1 MAAVATTKKCSKCG
15 ETKAV
20 EEFYWA
26 NRAKGKRDSRCK
38 ACRKQYHQENREAV
52 LARQREHYEANREE
66 INAQQRQHY
75 QDNREERLVQQRQY
89 REANREAINARNRQ
103 YYADNR
109 EAVRARKREYYQ
121 ANREAVLAQQRTP
134 EARALANASQNARNA
149 TVEGKLLNKTRKLHH
164 EFYTGKLGRVRL
176 ARGQALV
183 GCTRKDYRGLLA
195 SQFKD
200 GMTHDNYGQGT
211 DKWQIDHV
219 IPKAAFKGEL
229 EANLQVIYWWGNTQP
244 LWGLENTA
252 KGNKY
257 TEEGKQAL
265 ICRYQAWVTAGKPP
279 PVL

>member
-1 MAAVATTKKCSKCG
+1 MAATKVCTKCG

-20 EEFYWA
+20 GEFGWK
-26 NRAKGKRDSRCK
+26 NRAKGKQKSRCK
-38 ACRKQYHQENREAV
+38 VCRSADTKQYRKDNREAV
-52 LARQREHYEANREE
+52 R
-66 INAQQRQHY
+66 AQQRQHY
-75 QDNREERLVQQRQY
+75 DDNREALLARARQH
-89 REANREAINARNRQ
+89 RQDNREAINARR
-103 YYADNR
+103 
-109 EAVRARKREYYQ
+109 
-121 ANREAVLAQQRTP
+121 RTP
-134 EARALANASQNARNA
+134 EARALTNAAQNARNA
-149 TVEGKLLNKTRKLHH
+149 TEEGKLHNKTRQLHH
-164 EFYTGKLGRVRL
+164 LFYKGELRSVRL
-176 ARGQALV
+176 PRAEALV
-183 GCTRKDYRGLLA
+183 GCTRQEYRDHLA
-195 SQFKD
+195 SQFKP
-200 GMTHDNYGQGT
+200 GMTHDNHGHGS